1 MWRSVLKQ
9 LEPDIGVN
17 EAHNPLAAADA
28 KEIDFHKDQNI
39 YKDMER

>member
-1 MWRSVLKQ
+1 M
-9 LEPDIGVN
+9 N
-17 EAHNPLAAADA
+17 EAHNLSAAADV